1 MSVINNND
9 GVIASDMFDIANQS
23 SYTNDTKIDVALD
36 VQPKDFTIL
45 SLNCQSLPAKIDKQL
60 LPILR
65 SAQYVCR
72 RHGSEM
78 TRILRFLN
86 FIGIH

>member
-23 SYTNDTKIDVALD
+23 SYTNDTKIDVALG

-45 SLNCQSLPAKIDKQL
+45 KG
-60 LPILR
+60 R
-65 SAQYVCR
+65 
-72 RHGSEM
+72 
-78 TRILRFLN
+78 
-86 FIGIH
+86 